1 MFGKKK
7 VEASVTLYANG
18 ECTVKGNVLGVAKMY
33 IGCMQILLN
42 EGIDIEKL
50 NGLKD
55 MAKIIETKKAGK
67 E

>member
-18 ECTVKGNVLGVAKMY
+18 ECTVKGNVLGVAMMY
-33 IGCMQILLN
+33 IGCLHALLDK
-42 EGIDIEKL
+42 GIDSEKIE
-50 NGLKD
+50 GLKD

-67 E
+67 A